1 MTLERRKHEIELL
14 RKKYGELE
22 QGSNQDWI
30 LFKRFPMPPGWNRQ
44 VTELLLIIPPG
55 YPTTP
60 PDNFYVPN
68 GLRIVADGS
77 EKLPSNYSENQTVL
91 GGNWAQFSYHAQ
103 GWNPTPGPLE
113 GDNLLTF
120 MLAVERRLRELS

>member
-1 MTLERRKHEIELL
+1 MTLERRKQEIGLL
-14 RKKYGELE
+14 HQRYGELE
-22 QGSNQDWI
+22 HGANLDWV
-30 LFKRFPMPPGWNRQ
+30 LFKSFPMPPGWNRE
-44 VTELLLIIPPG
+44 VTELLVIIPPG

-68 GLRIVADGS
+68 GVRIMADGA
-77 EKLPSNYSENQTVL
+77 ERLPANYSENQSVL

-103 GWNPTPGPLE
+103 GWSPTSNPVD

-120 MLAVERRLRELS
+120 MLAVEQRLKELN